1 MFNILKQVSDYAK
14 GSIQAAKYIGEGLSV
29 TFDHMRRRPITVQ
42 YPYEKLIPSERYR
55 GRIHFEF
62 MTEEYELATY
72 DRHELNYDNVALGRL
87 PYKVTQDPMVTP
99 LRELGYLPKGVI
111 EPHDL
116 PAGSQRAG
124 KRPEEI
130 TD

>member
-55 GRIHFEF
+55 VEF
-62 MTEEYELATY
+62 TLSSI
-72 DRHELNYDNVALGRL
+72 NVSLVKFVCEFVRL
-87 PYKVTQDPMVTP
+87 IY
-99 LRELGYLPKGVI
+99 R
-111 EPHDL
+111 
-116 PAGSQRAG
+116 
-124 KRPEEI
+124 
-130 TD
+130 